1 MLYTSLNKIRD
12 QGPCGVKNGGPP
24 TGFRKLMAHL
34 GKTKPDDEPVS
45 FAEILAS
52 NGLADA
58 LWCLSSIDEPGFC
71 RLLAVKFAREV
82 QHLMRDPRS
91 LVAIDVA
98 ERYARGEASAE
109 ELAEVRR
116 EAWAAYYAATT
127 AAAAACSASAASP
140 TDARATRASGSAA
153 LWAEAAN
160 ANANAYC
167 AASADRTPDESR
179 TNTRAKQA
187 EIFLEMLE
195 ATSAPV

>member
-34 GKTKPDDEPVS
+34 GKSKPDDEPVS

-52 NGLADA
+52 NGLSDA
-58 LWCLSSIDEPGFC
+58 LWCLRSVDEPAFC

-91 LVAIDVA
+91 LVALDVA

-109 ELAEVRR
+109 ELAQAR
-116 EAWAAYYAATT
+116 AAAYANSSAYAAYAAADASAY
-127 AAAAACSASAASP
+127 AAAAYAASAAYAA
-140 TDARATRASGSAA
+140 DAYADAAVATTY
-153 LWAEAAN
+153 AEARSEA
-160 ANANAYC
+160 
-167 AASADRTPDESR
+167 E
-179 TNTRAKQA
+179 AKQA
-187 EIFLEMLE
+187 EIFLEMLN
-195 ATSAPV
+195 T